1 MVSLAG
7 SLIGIFVQGTSWLAG
22 WSRRRDNQ
30 FAAKVRP
37 ENALRGAI
45 VAVGWLAGRLASW
58 LAGWLASCM
67 ADWLAGWPAG

>member
-22 WSRRRDNQ
+22 WSWGRDNQ

-45 VAVGWLAGRLASW
+45 VAAGWLAGRLASW
-58 LAGWLASCM
+58 LAG
-67 ADWLAGWPAG
+67 